1 MQMHAENTHTKRTIG
16 LKGINTVAKPATN
29 LKTYLSSHEVNDLLR
44 AMNTDVLSAEPTG
57 REITTRL
64 VMGEKSI
71 RK

>member
-1 MQMHAENTHTKRTIG
+1 VHAGNTHTKRTIG

-44 AMNTDVLSAEPTG
+44 DMNIDVLSAGPTG

-64 VMGEKSI
+64 NTGEKNI